1 MIYLPNKPLNFYHIM
16 RSSEKPPTIKKGYLK
31 AYSMTEI
38 LGVLCIIG
46 ILIYLVVPNQTS
58 VVVSAKSIEAQNML
72 SMVHGLQKSHFYRY
86 SKYTQD
92 FDELGFEQALTID
105 KGGQAV
111 YKIDVT
117 EASMNTFKATAT
129 SLQDFDGDG
138 NYNTW
143 QIDQDRLLK
152 EIVKD

>member
-1 MIYLPNKPLNFYHIM
+1 
-16 RSSEKPPTIKKGYLK
+16 
-31 AYSMTEI
+31 MTEI
-38 LGVLCIIG
+38 LTVLCIIG

-58 VVVSAKSIEAQNML
+58 VIVSAKSIEAQNML

-92 FDELGFEQALTID
+92 FEELGFEQALTID

-111 YKIDVT
+111 YKI
-117 EASMNTFKATAT
+117 EIIESSMNSFKVNAT

-143 QIDQDRLLK
+143 QIDQDRMLK

>member
-1 MIYLPNKPLNFYHIM
+1 M
-16 RSSEKPPTIKKGYLK
+16 REGENACSDNKGYLK
-31 AYSMTEI
+31 AYSMSEI
-38 LGVLCIIG
+38 LVVLCIIG

-111 YKIDVT
+111 YKIEII
-117 EASMNTFKATAT
+117 EASMNSFKATAT
-129 SLQDFDGDG
+129 SLQDFNGDG

-143 QIDQDRLLK
+143 QIDQNRMLK
-152 EIVKD
+152 ETVKD

>member
-1 MIYLPNKPLNFYHIM
+1 MKTTLN
-16 RSSEKPPTIKKGYLK
+16 EQPIKKGHLH

-72 SMVHGLQKSHFYRY
+72 SMIHGLERSHFYRY
-86 SKYTQD
+86 SRYTQD
-92 FDELGFEQALTID
+92 FDELGFEHALTID

-111 YKIDVT
+111 YKI
-117 EASMNTFKATAT
+117 EIIESSMNTFKATAT

-143 QIDQDRLLK
+143 MIDQDRMLK
-152 EIVKD
+152 ETVRD

>member
-1 MIYLPNKPLNFYHIM
+1 MKTNNRKRTL
-16 RSSEKPPTIKKGYLK
+16 KKGYLK

-58 VVVSAKSIEAQNML
+58 VIVSAKSIEAQNML
-72 SMVHGLQKSHFYRY
+72 SMMHGLQKSHFYRY
-86 SKYTQD
+86 SKFTQD
-92 FDELGFEQALTID
+92 FDKIGFEQALTID

-111 YKIDVT
+111 YKIEVI
-117 EASMNTFKATAT
+117 EASLNTFKATAT

-143 QIDQDRLLK
+143 QIDQDRMLK
-152 EIVKD
+152 EIVRD

>member
-1 MIYLPNKPLNFYHIM
+1 MKK
-16 RSSEKPPTIKKGYLK
+16 RVIKRAIRKGNLK

-72 SMVHGLQKSHFYRY
+72 SMMHGLQKSHFYRY

-92 FDELGFEQALTID
+92 FDRLGFEQTLTID

-111 YKIDVT
+111 YKIEII
-117 EASMNTFKATAT
+117 EASVNTFKATAT

-143 QIDQDRLLK
+143 QIDQDRMLK
-152 EIVKD
+152 EIVRD

>member
-1 MIYLPNKPLNFYHIM
+1 
-16 RSSEKPPTIKKGYLK
+16 
-31 AYSMTEI
+31 MTEI

-111 YKIDVT
+111 YKIEVI
-117 EASMNTFKATAT
+117 ESSMNTFKATAT

-143 QIDQDRLLK
+143 QIDQDRMLK